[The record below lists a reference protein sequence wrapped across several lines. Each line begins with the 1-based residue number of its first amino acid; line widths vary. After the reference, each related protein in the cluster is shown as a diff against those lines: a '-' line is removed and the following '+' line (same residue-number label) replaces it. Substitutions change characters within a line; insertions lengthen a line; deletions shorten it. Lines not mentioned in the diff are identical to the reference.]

1 MVDTLN
7 DDDGRELAL
16 KIASDC
22 ISNVPVLVLGS
33 GASCAYGIRGMY
45 PLSTYLIERV
55 EPEVGDAE
63 CWDAFKAE
71 LKRDSD
77 LEQALQKVAVSDH
90 LHRQIVV
97 NTRQMILEDEHSI
110 YNKLI
115 TGETEL
121 ALSSLFR
128 HLFQSTHRI
137 LDVVTTNYDRLVEYA
152 ACQARVRCNTGFSDG
167 ALRHFHCQK
176 SESSHY
182 TRQANFRCID
192 VWKVHG
198 SIDWF
203 HNGATPAIGLL
214 DHAVL
219 PETFSPL
226 IVTPGAAKYSRT
238 HQEPF
243 RSVISFADRA
253 LSSARGF
260 LCVGYGFSDDHI
272 EPKLIQRSDDLKPPV
287 VILARTLRPGA
298 KAFLSQH
305 MHSKVVAFEMDSD
318 GTRAYT
324 ERHKEG
330 VLFQGENLW
339 SLEGLL
345 QKMRIQQ

>member
-1 MVDTLN
+1 MTEATSEEE
-7 DDDGRELAL
+7 GRELAI

-22 ISNVPVLVLGS
+22 IAEVPVMVLGS

-45 PLSTYLIERV
+45 PLSEYLIEKV
-55 EPEVGDAE
+55 EPVDDDAE
-63 CWDAFKAE
+63 CWDTFKAE
-71 LKRDSD
+71 LEQHSD
-77 LEQALQKVAVSDH
+77 LEEALQKVTVSDR

-97 NTRQMILEDEHSI
+97 HTRQMILEDERSI
-110 YNKLI
+110 YDSLVV
-115 TGETEL
+115 GETIL
-121 ALSSLFR
+121 GLSRLFR
-128 HLFQSTHRI
+128 HLFRSTHRV

-152 ACQARVRCNTGFSDG
+152 ACQATCRCNTGFSDG

-176 SESSHY
+176 SDTNHY
-182 TRQANFRCID
+182 TRHANFRCVD

-203 HNGATPAIGLL
+203 QDAATSPMGLL
-214 DHAVL
+214 DQAIL

-226 IVTPGAAKYSRT
+226 IVTPGVAKYSRT

-243 RSVISFADRA
+243 RSVISFADGA
-253 LSSARGF
+253 LSTARGF

-272 EPKLIQRSDDLKPPV
+272 EPKLIQRSSDLKPPII
-287 VILARTLRPGA
+287 ILARTLRPGA
-298 KAFLSQH
+298 KDFLSQR
-305 MHSKVVAFEMDSD
+305 MHSKVVAFEKDGD

-324 ERHKEG
+324 ERHTGG
-330 VLFQGENLW
+330 VLFENEDLW

-345 QKMRIQQ
+345 NKLRI